1 VKDNHRSSV
10 GATFATLPAAAAAL
24 SVATAQ
30 YWYASGVYYA
40 MQNGKYVRSV
50 FLQWQQRIY
59 EVVAKPS

>member
-1 VKDNHRSSV
+1 V
-10 GATFATLPAAAAAL
+10 GATFATLPAAAAL
-24 SVATAQ
+24 SVANAQ
-30 YWYASGVYYA
+30 YWYANGVYYA